1 MENFWHILVYNFFLV
16 HFCTNFST
24 FMKSAWNSAFLYT
37 FFDFFKNNFLGV
49 LANNTKSAYFRH
61 IFVNNFFFKKNF
73 SFFSTFLKSAWNSA
87 FFDTFSDFFKPK
99 FLVVLMEF
107 GLKLCKKYKYDFKK
121 KHFDKVKMG
130 IKKRRILHWFHI
142 CWNNFFFKYLLTVI
156 SQSIWWLLV
165 TEEVGW
171 FLKKC

>member
-16 HFCTNFST
+16 HVCENFST
-24 FMKSAWNSAFLYT
+24 FLKSAWNSAFLYT

-61 IFVNNFFFKKNF
+61 IFVNNFFFKKDFWN
-73 SFFSTFLKSAWNSA
+73 FSTFLKSAWNSA

-99 FLVVLMEF
+99 FLAVLMEI

-121 KHFDKVKMG
+121 N
-130 IKKRRILHWFHI
+130 ILTKSKWVSKNAEFYTDSI
-142 CWNNFFFKYLLTVI
+142 YVEIFFFLSTY
-156 SQSIWWLLV
+156 
-165 TEEVGW
+165 
-171 FLKKC
+171 